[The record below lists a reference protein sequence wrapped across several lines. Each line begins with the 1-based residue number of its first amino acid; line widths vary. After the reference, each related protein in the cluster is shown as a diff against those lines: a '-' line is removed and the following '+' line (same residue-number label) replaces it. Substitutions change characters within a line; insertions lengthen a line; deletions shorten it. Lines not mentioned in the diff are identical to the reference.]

1 MDVESMVAHTVAAV
15 AAKWAKTSTS
25 DLIWHG
31 IGLGG
36 QCMFFMRFVV
46 QWFASE
52 KQKRSI
58 VPESFWYWSIAGGT
72 IVLIY
77 SIYLINPV
85 FILAQGM
92 GLTIYSR
99 NLYFIWRNRRLAA
112 DQTEAQPSE
121 AATPIQP
128 AGYKQ
133 AAE

>member
-1 MDVESMVAHTVAAV
+1 MDLEGMIAQAVAAV
-15 AAKWAKTSTS
+15 AEKWASTSTS

-31 IGLGG
+31 IGLVG

-52 KQKRSI
+52 RQKRSI
-58 VPESFWYWSIAGGT
+58 VPEAFWYWSIAGGA

-77 SIYLINPV
+77 SIHLLNPV

-99 NLYFIWRNRRLAA
+99 NLYFIWRNRHETANP
-112 DQTEAQPSE
+112 TEAQPSE
-121 AATPIQP
+121 TATPIQP
-128 AGYKQ
+128 ADYKQ

>member
-1 MDVESMVAHTVAAV
+1 MIAQAAAAV
-15 AAKWAKTSTS
+15 AEQWAKTSTS

-31 IGLGG
+31 IGLVG

-52 KQKRSI
+52 KQKRSV
-58 VPESFWYWSIAGGT
+58 VPEAFWYWSIAGGT

-77 SIYLINPV
+77 SIHLLNPV
-85 FILAQGM
+85 FILAQGT

-99 NLYFIWRNRRLAA
+99 NLYFIWRNKR
-112 DQTEAQPSE
+112 QPGQSPETQAENSE
-121 AATPIQP
+121 AAKPVQS
-128 AGYKQ
+128 AEYKQ

>member
-1 MDVESMVAHTVAAV
+1 MDLEGMIAQAVAAV
-15 AAKWAKTSTS
+15 AEKWANTSTS

-31 IGLGG
+31 IGLVG
-36 QCMFFMRFVV
+36 QCMFFMRFLV

-52 KQKRSI
+52 KQKQSI

-77 SIYLINPV
+77 SIHLINPV

-99 NLYFIWRNRRLAA
+99 NLYFIWRKKRLEANP
-112 DQTEAQPSE
+112 TEVEPSE
-121 AATPIQP
+121 AAAPVQS
-128 AGYKQ
+128 AEYKQ

>member
-1 MDVESMVAHTVAAV
+1 MDLEGMIAQAVAAV
-15 AAKWAKTSTS
+15 AEQWAKTSTS

-31 IGLGG
+31 IGLVG

-52 KQKRSI
+52 KQKQSI

-77 SIYLINPV
+77 SIHLINPV

-99 NLYFIWRNRRLAA
+99 NLYFIWRKKRQEAK
-112 DQTEAQPSE
+112 QTEVQPSE
-121 AATPIQP
+121 AATPVQS
-128 AGYKQ
+128 AEYKQ